1 MYAMTG
7 GRRDFVSH
15 QQLHADVYDVT
26 VDSGHADTART
37 VLGRLG

>member
-1 MYAMTG
+1 MSTTR

-15 QQLHADVYDVT
+15 QQLRADVYDVT
-26 VDSGHADTART
+26 VNSDHADTART